1 VRVRVTVPGSSAN
14 FGPGFDVLGVALA
27 VHNVAE
33 LTEIDGLTV
42 DVEGEGQASLPRDER
57 NVVVRGARLVYDATK
72 HPFRG
77 LAVRQRNHIP
87 PGRGL
92 GSSASAWLL
101 GILGANALLGEP
113 LGQDALMDLAVG
125 QEGHPDNLGAS
136 LRGGVTV
143 TCWDAETRAVVSLPV
158 PDGVEFAVL
167 VPDFEASTA
176 AARAALPAS
185 YPRADA
191 VYNVVRVA
199 LLVGAWT
206 QARWELVGQAMGD
219 RLHQPYRSRA
229 LFPWL
234 DGVLAAARGAGAL
247 GAALSGAGP
256 SVLGLAPAGRGAAVA
271 KAMGEAL
278 GRAGH
283 PGRGLVLPADTR
295 GARVER
301 LA

>member
-1 VRVRVTVPGSSAN
+1 
-14 FGPGFDVLGVALA
+14 
-27 VHNVAE
+27 
-33 LTEIDGLTV
+33 
-42 DVEGEGQASLPRDER
+42 
-57 NVVVRGARLVYDATK
+57 
-72 HPFRG
+72 
-77 LAVRQRNHIP
+77 
-87 PGRGL
+87 
-92 GSSASAWLL
+92 
-101 GILGANALLGEP
+101 
-113 LGQDALMDLAVG
+113 
-125 QEGHPDNLGAS
+125 
-136 LRGGVTV
+136 
-143 TCWDAETRAVVSLPV
+143 
-158 PDGVEFAVL
+158 
-167 VPDFEASTA
+167 
-176 AARAALPAS
+176 
-185 YPRADA
+185 
-191 VYNVVRVA
+191 
-199 LLVGAWT
+199 
-206 QARWELVGQAMGD
+206 MGD

>member
-1 VRVRVTVPGSSAN
+1 VT
-14 FGPGFDVLGVALA
+14 
-27 VHNVAE
+27 
-33 LTEIDGLTV
+33 I
-42 DVEGEGQASLPRDER
+42 
-57 NVVVRGARLVYDATK
+57 
-72 HPFRG
+72 
-77 LAVRQRNHIP
+77 
-87 PGRGL
+87 
-92 GSSASAWLL
+92 
-101 GILGANALLGEP
+101 
-113 LGQDALMDLAVG
+113 
-125 QEGHPDNLGAS
+125 
-136 LRGGVTV
+136 

-167 VPDFEASTA
+167 VPDFEASTV
-176 AARAALPAS
+176 AARAALPES
-185 YPRADA
+185 YPRPDA
-191 VYNVVRVA
+191 VYNVGRVA

-229 LFPWL
+229 MFPWL

-256 SVLGLAPAGRGAAVA
+256 SVLGLAPAGRGAGVA
-271 KAMGEAL
+271 AAMREAL
-278 GRAGH
+278 SGAGH